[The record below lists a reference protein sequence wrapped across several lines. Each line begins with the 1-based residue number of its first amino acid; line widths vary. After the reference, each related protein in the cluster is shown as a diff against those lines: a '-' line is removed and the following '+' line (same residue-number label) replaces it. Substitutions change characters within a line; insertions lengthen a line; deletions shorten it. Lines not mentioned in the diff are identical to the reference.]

1 MEKKNYF
8 HLFANGDDAR
18 DFILDEEDFFAA
30 FNRFGVCAAA
40 TGVTVLSFSVEDS
53 HPHALLYGEAD
64 KCVQFKELYE
74 VTTVRYVAVR
84 RGSCA
89 RLNFYLELYP
99 VTDVDYLRNVA
110 AYTIVQPTKDGKRV
124 MHYDYLWGTGSL
136 YFRPANHVPIW
147 LVDREGRV
155 QNPRRVDSLTARERK
170 SLLHSKRDVPG
181 EWLTCNGFLLPHNY
195 VDVARYE
202 QIFQTHNRFRAFCS
216 AGRSKDAEVA
226 DRMADSRGVQLEDLE
241 AREICSGLAVSLFGS
256 RDVRRLGIPQRLRLA
271 GKMRSDYRIS
281 FRQLGTLVHLPE
293 MEIRKYV
300 R

>member
-1 MEKKNYF
+1 MAKK
-8 HLFANGDDAR
+8 
-18 DFILDEEDFFAA
+18 
-30 FNRFGVCAAA
+30 
-40 TGVTVLSFSVEDS
+40 VTM
-53 HPHALLYGEAD
+53 P
-64 KCVQFKELYE
+64 
-74 VTTVRYVAVR
+74 
-84 RGSCA
+84 
-89 RLNFYLELYP
+89 
-99 VTDVDYLRNVA
+99 
-110 AYTIVQPTKDGKRV
+110 
-124 MHYDYLWGTGSL
+124 LWGPYSKKYMGIS
-136 YFRPANHVPIW
+136 
-147 LVDREGRV
+147 
-155 QNPRRVDSLTARERK
+155 RRVDSLTARERK

-181 EWLTCNGFLLPHNY
+181 EWLTCNGFLLPDNY

-241 AREICSGLAVSLFGS
+241 AREICSGLSVSLFGS